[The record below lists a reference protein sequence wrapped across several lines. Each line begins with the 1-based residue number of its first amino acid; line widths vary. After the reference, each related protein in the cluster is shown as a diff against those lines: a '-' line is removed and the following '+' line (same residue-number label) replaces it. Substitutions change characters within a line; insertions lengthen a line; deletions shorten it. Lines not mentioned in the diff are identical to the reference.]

1 MKLALQNFLQKKIV
15 TPTEKQI
22 PVILLSPPIWR
33 NLNLHIYPNFFFSSY
48 LVDKSYCDKQF
59 RVSLLQ
65 SDAFKIFSIALD
77 MMLNH
82 MVFTDR
88 IIQKYNEA
96 MFLC

>member
-1 MKLALQNFLQKKIV
+1 M
-15 TPTEKQI
+15 
-22 PVILLSPPIWR
+22 
-33 NLNLHIYPNFFFSSY
+33 
-48 LVDKSYCDKQF
+48 DKSYCDKQF